1 MSPLRSLCRLQ
12 LRPHIVRA
20 FALVVVVASVV
31 AAQSPAKRLLAI
43 EDYYLLKTIG
53 AVNISPDGRWVAFTV
68 STRVEESNGNT
79 SEVWVAPSDAA
90 SAARRASPAN
100 TNAAAPSWN
109 DDGRLAFTAGSTRYV
124 ADPARPGSEQ
134 IVPPDT
140 SAGRG
145 GAAPGSGAGGVAG
158 GAPGGG
164 GRGGRGAATLTG
176 GTPSPDG
183 RWTLAV
189 RDVPPRPRPAAQQT
203 DFEKRHAERFKG
215 IQFDWLDY
223 QRDGGAYPLPNVSD
237 PYVTPP
243 QEIFIT
249 GRGAQGYT
257 GVTQLTHL
265 GLRPTGVQWAPGS
278 NGILFTADSAY
289 RSELS
294 YGRTEPWLVSV
305 PDGEV
310 RRITRDARYD
320 YRGAR
325 YSPDGKWILMTRQ
338 FRTDHVIAQKLDH
351 GGATDL
357 VVLSANGGPEKNLTE
372 AWDFLPA
379 GAQWSPDGAYVY
391 FTGGIGGSVHL
402 FRVSPNGGDV
412 QQLTFGPRRISDLS
426 FDKAMLRMAY
436 TVHTFDAPAELW
448 SAAIDGKEEKQ
459 LTRVHAEFT
468 NTVALARAEQQMFR
482 SADMTP
488 IEGWLTLPPNYSASG
503 PKIPLIVSNHGGPH
517 AAIQYGFNFKNQYFA
532 AQGFAVLEVNFRSS
546 TGYGEKFLW
555 GTWGAWGTKDG
566 QDVMAGVDHVLGKY
580 PNLDR
585 SRVASIGHSYGG
597 FMTNWLITQYPDRF
611 AAAASGAGIV
621 NWMSD
626 YGNADIAR
634 TKETEFYGTPWEE
647 RSREIMIKQ
656 SPLTYAGR
664 AKAPT
669 LFIVGEI
676 DRRVPFSENEQMY
689 VALKKNGVPA
699 KMIQYANMPHSI
711 SGHWNIVHRMLN
723 ERGWFDQYLKRVATV
738 P

>member
-1 MSPLRSLCRLQ
+1 MRLVRSLVACC
-12 LRPHIVRA
+12 V
-20 FALVVVVASVV
+20 LVSAPAVAQT
-31 AAQSPAKRLLAI
+31 AAKRPLTV
-43 EDYYLLKTIG
+43 EDYYRLKTIG
-53 AVNISPDGRWVAFTV
+53 AVNISPDGKWVAYTV
-68 STRVEESNGNT
+68 SSRVEESNGNT
-79 SEVWVAPSDAA
+79 SELWVVPSDEA
-90 SAARRASPAN
+90 SAPRRISAAN
-100 TNAAAPSWN
+100 VNAAAPVWN
-109 DDGRLAFTAGSTRYV
+109 DDGRLEYTAGGTRYI

-134 IVPPDT
+134 VVPPDT

-145 GAAPGSGAGGVAG
+145 GATVGRGGVAG
-158 GAPGGG
+158 GSPGGG
-164 GRGGRGAATLTG
+164 GRAGGGRGAATLAG

-189 RDVPPRPRPAAQQT
+189 RDVPPRPRPATQQT

-265 GLRPTGVQWAPGS
+265 GLRPTSVQWAPGS

-294 YGRTEPWLVSV
+294 YGRTEPWLISV

-357 VVLSANGGPEKNLTE
+357 VVLSTYGGPEKNLTE

-379 GAQWSPDGAYVY
+379 GAQWSPDGSWIY
-391 FTGGIGGSVHL
+391 FTGGVGGSVHL
-402 FRVSPNGGDV
+402 FRVSPNGGAV
-412 QQLTFGPRRISDLS
+412 EQMTKGERRIGDLS
-426 FDKAMLRMAY
+426 FDKTMTRIAY
-436 TVHTFDAPAELW
+436 TVNTFDGPAELW
-448 SAAIDGKEEKQ
+448 SSNIDGTGEKQ
-459 LTRVHAEFT
+459 LTRVHTEFAGAVT
-468 NTVALARAEQQMFR
+468 LARAERLQYT
-482 SADMTP
+482 SADGTP
-488 IEGWLTLPPNYSASG
+488 IEGWLMLPPSYRANG
-503 PKIPLIVSNHGGPH
+503 PRVPLIVSNHGGPH
-517 AAIQYGFNFKNQYFA
+517 SAIQYGFNFKNQYFA
-532 AQGFAVLEVNFRSS
+532 AQGYAVLEVNFRSS

-585 SRVASIGHSYGG
+585 TRVASIGHSYGG

-647 RSREIMIKQ
+647 RAREIMIKQ

-699 KMIQYANMPHSI
+699 KMIQYANMPHAI
-711 SGHWNIVHRMLN
+711 SGHWNVVHRMLN
-723 ERGWFDQYLKRVATV
+723 ERGWFDQYLRAPTV